1 MVQGLVFFGHGPVCS
16 LVFTCRSIAMD
27 DSSLDF
33 DIPGRELAVAAEALY
48 LANLMIVP
56 GLGFVALLVLWL
68 RERRRA
74 PELARGHLRQT
85 LAASLW
91 AGALLVVANVAII
104 LAGGYD
110 AASTW
115 IIVIL
120 YFTCCHST
128 LIFCGAIGLSKALA
142 GKPFRFPLLGP
153 R

>member
-1 MVQGLVFFGHGPVCS
+1 
-16 LVFTCRSIAMD
+16 MD

-68 RERRRA
+68 RERHRA

-91 AGALLVVANVAII
+91 AGVLLVVTNAAII

-120 YFTCCHST
+120 YFTCCRST
-128 LIFCGAIGLSKALA
+128 LILCGAIGLSKALA
-142 GKPFRFPLLGP
+142 GKPFRFPLIGP